1 MKRFQ
6 LWVRL
11 SSTQTMNTIV
21 YAENLLFAKQIGEAQ
36 FGSGNVLDCNELD
49 N

>member
-11 SSTQTMNTIV
+11 SSTQTTNTIV

-36 FGSGNVLDCNELD
+36 FGFGNILDCNELD

>member
-11 SSTQTMNTIV
+11 SSTLTINTIV

-36 FGSGNVLDCNELD
+36 FGYGNVLDCNELA